1 MKRLLVVAGL
11 VVVALGLWAWY
22 HLRREVPQPAWISAT
37 PRDDF
42 FYGAIGT
49 ERTAGLPF
57 WVWLVLPRLC
67 PDHVPGPGG
76 YAALG
81 RPWEQGREMPVGL
94 AKKTVGYVRVGA
106 NCALCHVVWSRP
118 GPDAVP
124 LPVVAGPG
132 QAADLGPLQSFFSRC
147 ARDPRYN
154 ADDILSEIN
163 MATKLSIGERLLY
176 RYVLIP
182 RTRRALV
189 EPSVLLDA
197 DLQAHRRRPEVPFGN
212 ERLKGLA
219 AWLQEQRRAPR

>member
-1 MKRLLVVAGL
+1 MKKFLVVAGL

-42 FYGAIGT
+42 LYGAIGT
-49 ERTAGLPF
+49 ERTAGVPF

-76 YAALG
+76 YGALG
-81 RPWEQGREMPVGL
+81 RPWEQGREMPVGF

-118 GPDAVP
+118 GPDEVP

-132 QAADLGPLQSFFSRC
+132 QAADPGPLQSFFSRC
-147 ARDPRYN
+147 AQDPRYN

-189 EPSVLLDA
+189 EPSALLDA
-197 DLQAHRRRPEVPFGN
+197 DLQAHRRRPEVPFRD

-219 AWLQEQRRAPR
+219 AWLQEQRRTPR